1 MAIEV
6 LIQVSRWARTD
17 YWRRKPSVEE
27 LIQIHHELHRRDMFA
42 KIIYMYPFGKDI
54 LAKAIK
60 ELIPREDY
68 EFFVAR
74 ITPSNE
80 FLGWVALSFSIEEKE
95 TEDFEACE
103 ARLEWTEMCS
113 HILKMWKNDSGG
125 GKTNIWDTIKQ
136 TSSRLQE
143 KHLPRN
149 HCIINALI
157 LYPQFEE
164 NAVANKLLERV
175 IEFWKTR
182 VKTGTEWAIW
192 VQAPPFI
199 QRLYYRYGFEE
210 VGEYSVELGSYGF
223 LPKEERT
230 ISGKYAWKFMVLKG
244 TGDSRIGGVEG
255 VRKVDKAKSQQQPLQ
270 YAEQRVPV
278 WEIFQD
284 QSKEQPLED
293 TQEHVAAQT
302 LGKSNEREQ
311 RMEDAEDSS
320 AVRRVE
326 KGKSKEHKL
335 EEPQDQVPLRKID
348 KGKGKEP
355 PFETV
360 EDLTVTQ
367 KPNKGKGKEKQME
380 NSQLDKDSHSS
391 HEEPKQAWEEAE
403 QRLEEIRS
411 RQGLPPLPGEVACL
425 VRIQR
430 RAEESGLDISIL
442 SKGNVMEEQ
451 VEEVRLAPPEE
462 PLASP
467 LQHDT
472 EVTSEAQDN
481 FTPTKFDEDLI
492 DLMKREGI
500 DDEEIE
506 LVKAIAFSLSDDV
519 KGG

>member
-6 LIQVSRWARTD
+6 LIQVSRWARTE

-27 LIQIHHELHRRDMFA
+27 LIQIHHELHRRDRFA

-54 LAKAIK
+54 LAKEIK

-80 FLGWVALSFSIEEKE
+80 FLGWVALSFSTKEKE

-125 GKTNIWDTIKQ
+125 EKSNIWDTIKQ
-136 TSSRLQE
+136 TSSRLRE

-164 NAVANKLLERV
+164 KAVANKLLERV

-210 VGEYSVELGSYGF
+210 VGEYSVELGNYGF

-244 TGDSRIGGVEG
+244 TSESRIRRAEE
-255 VRKVDKAKSQQQPLQ
+255 VRKVDKAISQQQPLQ

-284 QSKEQPLED
+284 QSKEQPPED
-293 TQEHVAAQT
+293 TQEHIAAQT
-302 LGKSNEREQ
+302 PGKSKEEEQ
-311 RMEDAEDSS
+311 RMDDAEHSI
-320 AVRRVE
+320 AVRRIK
-326 KGKSKEHKL
+326 KGKSKEQQL
-335 EEPQDQVPLRKID
+335 EDPQEHVPSRNTD

-355 PFETV
+355 PCETA
-360 EDLTVTQ
+360 EDPVVTQ
-367 KPNKGKGKEKQME
+367 KPNKGKGKEKQVE
-380 NSQLDKDSHSS
+380 NPQQDKDSHSS

-411 RQGLPPLPGEVACL
+411 RQGPPPLPGEVACL

-430 RAEESGLDISIL
+430 RAEESGLDITLL
-442 SKGNVMEEQ
+442 SRSKAVEKQ
-451 VEEVRLAPPEE
+451 VEEVPPEE

-481 FTPTKFDEDLI
+481 FTPTKSDEDLI
-492 DLMKREGI
+492 DLMRREGI
-500 DDEEIE
+500 DEEEIE